1 MNKSESIA
9 ALSAALSKA
18 QGEMR
23 GAVKDSANPFFKSR
37 YADLASVIEAAR
49 EPLAKNGLAVIQL
62 INETG
67 GVETVLTHSSGEW
80 ISSTIQ
86 LTPKTN
92 SPQDMGS
99 IISYGR
105 RYSYAAIVGLAQVD
119 DDAETAMGRTS
130 NTVNNTITPDQAL
143 IIEKLIASTAS
154 NKTAFLKYLG
164 VSSVNQLPANQ
175 YNDAVSALEK
185 KVATKVFGF
194 PEVSK

>member
-92 SPQDMGS
+92 SPQDAGS
-99 IISYGR
+99 CITYAR

-130 NTVNNTITPDQAL
+130 NTITPDQAL

-164 VSSVNQLPANQ
+164 VASVNQLPAKQ

-185 KVATKVFGF
+185 RVQK
-194 PEVSK
+194 

>member
-9 ALSAALSKA
+9 ALSAALSIA
-18 QGEMR
+18 QGQMR

-92 SPQDMGS
+92 SPQDAGS
-99 IISYGR
+99 SITYAR

-130 NTVNNTITPDQAL
+130 NTISANEQSV
-143 IIEKLIASTAS
+143 IERLLTETKANRAS
-154 NKTAFLKYLG
+154 FLKYLG
-164 VSSVNQLPANQ
+164 VQSVAQIPTNKYEDSVRALTRK
-175 YNDAVSALEK
+175 YKDA
-185 KVATKVFGF
+185 
-194 PEVSK
+194 EVQK

>member
-62 INETG
+62 INEAG

-92 SPQDMGS
+92 SPQDAGS
-99 IISYGR
+99 CITYAR

-119 DDAETAMGRTS
+119 DDAETAMGRASTS
-130 NTVNNTITPDQAL
+130 SNTITPDQAL

-185 KVATKVFGF
+185 KVQK
-194 PEVSK
+194 

>member
-62 INETG
+62 ITG
-67 GVETVLTHSSGEW
+67 TDVETVLTHSSGEW
-80 ISSTIQ
+80 ISSIIQ

-92 SPQDMGS
+92 SPQDAGS
-99 IISYGR
+99 CITYAR
-105 RYSYAAIVGLAQVD
+105 RYSYAAIVGLSAVD
-119 DDAETAMGRTS
+119 DDAEAAMGRTA
-130 NTVNNTITPDQAL
+130 NTISADEQSV
-143 IIEKLIASTAS
+143 IERLLTETKANRVS
-154 NKTAFLKYLG
+154 FLKYLG
-164 VSSVNQLPANQ
+164 VQSVAQIPTNKYEDSVRALTRK
-175 YNDAVSALEK
+175 YKDA
-185 KVATKVFGF
+185 
-194 PEVSK
+194 EVSK

>member
-80 ISSTIQ
+80 ISSTLQ
-86 LTPKTN
+86 LTPKTT

-119 DDAETAMGRTS
+119 DDAETAMGRVS
-130 NTVNNTITPDQAL
+130 NTITADQQAV
-143 IIEKLIASTAS
+143 IERLLTETKS
-154 NKTAFLKYLG
+154 NKAAFLKYLG
-164 VSSVNQLPANQ
+164 VSSVNQLPSNQ
-175 YNDAVSALEK
+175 YNDAMSALEK
-185 KVATKVFGF
+185 KIATKVFGF
-194 PEVSK
+194 PEVQK

>member
-23 GAVKDSANPFFKSR
+23 GAVKDSSNPFFKSR

-62 INETG
+62 ITETG

-92 SPQDMGS
+92 TPQDAGS
-99 IISYGR
+99 CITYAR

-119 DDAETAMGRTS
+119 DDAEMAMGRTS
-130 NTVNNTITPDQAL
+130 TPDRNRTITPDQAAQL
-143 IIEKLIASTAS
+143 EKLITATKS
-154 NKTAFLKYLG
+154 NRTAFLKYLN
-164 VSSVNQLPANQ
+164 VAALNELPTNQFA
-175 YNDAVSALEK
+175 DALAALEK
-185 KVATKVFGF
+185 KVAPALGF
-194 PEVSK
+194 PEIR

>member
-130 NTVNNTITPDQAL
+130 KTITADEQSV
-143 IIEKLIASTAS
+143 IERLLTETKS
-154 NKTAFLKYLG
+154 NKAAFLKYLG
-164 VSSVNQLPANQ
+164 VSTVAQIPANQ
-175 YNDAVSALEK
+175 YQDAVTALGRK
-185 KVATKVFGF
+185 YKDL
-194 PEVSK
+194 EVSK